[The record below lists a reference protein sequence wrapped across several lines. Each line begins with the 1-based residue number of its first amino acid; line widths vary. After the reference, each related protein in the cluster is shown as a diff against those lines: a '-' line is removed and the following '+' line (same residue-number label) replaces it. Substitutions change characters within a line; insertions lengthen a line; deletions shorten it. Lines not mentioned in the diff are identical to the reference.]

1 MTMTASR
8 SNTDPNA
15 QNPPPLQPHPPTRNI
30 QDSQPTVAS
39 PKGNA
44 QEIRLILKITAA
56 NDTTVNIA
64 ALHRRCVEIM
74 MIADP
79 SMHVLTDRKEF
90 PIITDIKDFP
100 TNDAYLSAFKIIQKR
115 LNKISLAFTVRTTA
129 TFTIIKRN
137 SNLLEHLKQH
147 NMSLQTSLTGSDNE
161 ISIGALLGINPEK
174 TSRDN
179 LRLDVFHRLHSVNQ
193 NTIDPDII
201 QQAKE
206 KQPFV
211 DLIPPFQLETRK
223 IHKQHDNVNF
233 DTKAFHIIC
242 DSAHSQLL
250 STIFQLGTESE
261 LLTGIGKFLSF
272 KTNHVSSCKAIKWHN
287 EVITG
292 TRAFQIVDFPADI
305 LDHPINEH
313 SGSTWRQKLIQDG
326 KLVNMYQSKENNRFI
341 ATTHDMEH
349 SMTYFTSIF
358 RPLFESVFRNKI
370 LPSASPII
378 KPVKTPT
385 QPPTPKAWT
394 FLEDDASLLTEPT
407 AFPTDRSTPNST
419 VQFVYSIDF
428 PTLPTNPRA
437 SHPYPI
443 LPTDTASKSNDTL
456 TTITHEDLD
465 SLRTQIRQEIQAEI
479 ANLREETKT
488 QRIIQT
494 TTQEQQT
501 QQMNDLLNAHQENN
515 ARLQGLVHA
524 FHSFQTTIFQTL
536 GIPSEKETMP
546 SETRERKRET
556 VSTPVHKNN
565 SSDDDNSPGSSIFLT
580 PSSRSST
587 VPKRHKGFNA
597 NRLYYAQDEN
607 PSKNLTDNF
616 DEAMDDLHSNHST
629 DLAERDGRSG
639 P

>member
-1 MTMTASR
+1 
-8 SNTDPNA
+8 
-15 QNPPPLQPHPPTRNI
+15 
-30 QDSQPTVAS
+30 
-39 PKGNA
+39 
-44 QEIRLILKITAA
+44 
-56 NDTTVNIA
+56 
-64 ALHRRCVEIM
+64 
-74 MIADP
+74 
-79 SMHVLTDRKEF
+79 
-90 PIITDIKDFP
+90 
-100 TNDAYLSAFKIIQKR
+100 
-115 LNKISLAFTVRTTA
+115 
-129 TFTIIKRN
+129 
-137 SNLLEHLKQH
+137 
-147 NMSLQTSLTGSDNE
+147 
-161 ISIGALLGINPEK
+161 
-174 TSRDN
+174 
-179 LRLDVFHRLHSVNQ
+179 
-193 NTIDPDII
+193 
-201 QQAKE
+201 
-206 KQPFV
+206 
-211 DLIPPFQLETRK
+211 
-223 IHKQHDNVNF
+223 
-233 DTKAFHIIC
+233 
-242 DSAHSQLL
+242 
-250 STIFQLGTESE
+250 
-261 LLTGIGKFLSF
+261 
-272 KTNHVSSCKAIKWHN
+272 
-287 EVITG
+287 
-292 TRAFQIVDFPADI
+292 
-305 LDHPINEH
+305 
-313 SGSTWRQKLIQDG
+313 
-326 KLVNMYQSKENNRFI
+326 MYQSKENNRFI